1 MLQYSCHTFLHSAFS
16 GGLKQVFLKSLFGKC
31 QFVYTEVTSSIM
43 ATFEMAKNYK
53 WILFAISSF
62 AIIKEISSDL

>member
-1 MLQYSCHTFLHSAFS
+1 MSHFSAQCFS
-16 GGLKQVFLKSLFGKC
+16 VGLNQVFIKSLYGRC
-31 QFVYTEVTSSIM
+31 RFVYTEVSSSIM

-53 WILFAISSF
+53 CIFFAISSF

>member
-1 MLQYSCHTFLHSAFS
+1 MLQYSCHTFLHSVFS
-16 GGLKQVFLKSLFGKC
+16 GGLKQVFIKSLFSKC

-53 WILFAISSF
+53 WIFLAISSF